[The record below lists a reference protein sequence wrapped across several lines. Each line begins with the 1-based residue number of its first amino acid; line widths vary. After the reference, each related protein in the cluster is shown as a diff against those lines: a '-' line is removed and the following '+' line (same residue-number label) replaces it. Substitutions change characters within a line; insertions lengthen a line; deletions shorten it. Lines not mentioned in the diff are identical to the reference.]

1 MWLLSLALGFHGWL
15 LEGRKLCISLHSLIV
30 IAVLKAPIRVGGAGA
45 GAPLEVSLNRL
56 AVFVK
61 IRVAFLCPMSA
72 LATVQTILKG
82 KLVITF
88 SPFPCG

>member
-1 MWLLSLALGFHGWL
+1 MHLSAFPDL
-15 LEGRKLCISLHSLIV
+15 
-30 IAVLKAPIRVGGAGA
+30 IAVLKAPIRVGAAGA

-61 IRVAFLCPMSA
+61 IRVAFLCPMPV
-72 LATVQTILKG
+72 LATAWTIPRG

-88 SPFPCG
+88 SPF